1 MSINM
6 SPRDDYELREKQRK
20 APSITCAK
28 ITKWM
33 IYNNMVPFSFS
44 TRDGNVAQTMC
55 QHLEKKKKKIAS
67 QMHKESFKDKIIS
80 SSNEF

>member
-1 MSINM
+1 MSVNM
-6 SPRDDYELREKQRK
+6 SPRDDYKLREKQRK

-55 QHLEKKKKKIAS
+55 QHLEKKKKKSPPKCI
-67 QMHKESFKDKIIS
+67 KNPLKTIIS